1 LSLTTQDKVEGIG
14 QKSLRG
20 KGKDL
25 IGVLLFANM
34 LFNMTDLTTTAIA
47 LGQGLQEGNMLL
59 LGMSAAL
66 GLSIFASLIIMK
78 GLIITGAVVVA
89 LVGARSAS
97 SNGRRMALCYL
108 IASTSLFYVISL
120 NNLFWIVT

>member
-1 LSLTTQDKVEGIG
+1 LSLTTQEKIG
-14 QKSLRG
+14 SLGSKSLRG

-25 IGVLLFANM
+25 IGVMLFANM

-78 GLIITGAVVVA
+78 ALIITGAIAVA
-89 LVGARSAS
+89 VVGARSAS
-97 SNGRRMALCYL
+97 TSGRRMALCYL

-120 NNLFWIVT
+120 NNLYWIVT